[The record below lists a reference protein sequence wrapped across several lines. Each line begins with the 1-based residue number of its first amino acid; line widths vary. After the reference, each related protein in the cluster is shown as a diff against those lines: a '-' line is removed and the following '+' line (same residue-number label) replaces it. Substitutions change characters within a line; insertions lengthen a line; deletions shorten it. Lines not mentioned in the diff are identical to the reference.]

1 MTKYK
6 EIHNAIHEAIDIV
19 ELFLKLEIL
28 TIEEKIR
35 NLKRINTTTF
45 ADQVY
50 EEYTQGTEISKKDII
65 NCINQVILD

>member
-6 EIHNAIHEAIDIV
+6 EIHNAIYEAIDIV
-19 ELFLKLEIL
+19 ELFLKLEIFTL
-28 TIEEKIR
+28 EEKIR
-35 NLKRINTTTF
+35 NLKKIDITTF

-50 EEYTQGTEISKKDII
+50 EEFTQGTVITKKDII